1 MIQLRAGYLIALAIG
16 GLSFACLGDDV
27 RYWSSVTTQAVELNE
42 NWKTASFAQIR
53 SPELEF
59 LQYGRF
65 SQKFLRAMG
74 EKWTFG
80 AHPAIEYKRSSGGDP
95 WVNNYRLEVEA
106 VGKFKLS
113 GGPALSTRS
122 RWEFRLKDG
131 KGSETFHRIR
141 QQIKATWQLESLG
154 PVESYTFWDELFY
167 ELDQSQIVANRFV
180 PLSIGLKS
188 TGTLRKSAWLMYFSQ
203 RSKATERWT
212 GSYVMGMDFKF

>member
-59 LQYGRF
+59 LQYERF
-65 SQKFLRAMG
+65 SQKFLRSMG

-95 WVNNYRLEVEA
+95 WVNDIALRLRPSGSSSSAEVDLYTLERDWLGFA
-106 VGKFKLS
+106 PSPSDSCCTCPHL
-113 GGPALSTRS
+113 RS
-122 RWEFRLKDG
+122 FLASSNPR
-131 KGSETFHRIR
+131 
-141 QQIKATWQLESLG
+141 
-154 PVESYTFWDELFY
+154 Y
-167 ELDQSQIVANRFV
+167 
-180 PLSIGLKS
+180 
-188 TGTLRKSAWLMYFSQ
+188 
-203 RSKATERWT
+203 
-212 GSYVMGMDFKF
+212 